1 MTYTKQNPPT
11 NPWQTLVAR
20 SIHEPGT
27 TEWLESNIENIY
39 RTSLHNI
46 GYWDT
51 IAHLYPT
58 PTADNQWLYD
68 EHTNSCIGYFI
79 TPYDNLYGTWSH
91 DYAYRSHFFQ
101 IYCDDRRNSYSAGD
115 PPEFVIE
122 HFRDRGKEI
131 VPWEKSL
138 TKDHPILQKAKAECL
153 TLSLNKSIATRIWNQ
168 TTLETFWPAWE
179 TRKNKSPK

>member
-58 PTADNQWLYD
+58 P
-68 EHTNSCIGYFI
+68 H
-79 TPYDNLYGTWSH
+79 
-91 DYAYRSHFFQ
+91 
-101 IYCDDRRNSYSAGD
+101 RRQPMA
-115 PPEFVIE
+115 
-122 HFRDRGKEI
+122 
-131 VPWEKSL
+131 L
-138 TKDHPILQKAKAECL
+138 
-153 TLSLNKSIATRIWNQ
+153 
-168 TTLETFWPAWE
+168 
-179 TRKNKSPK
+179 